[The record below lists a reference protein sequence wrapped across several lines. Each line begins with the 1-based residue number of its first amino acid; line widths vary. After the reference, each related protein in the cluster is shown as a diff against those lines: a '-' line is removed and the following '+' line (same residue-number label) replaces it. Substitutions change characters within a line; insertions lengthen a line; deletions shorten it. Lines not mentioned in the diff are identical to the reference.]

1 MYSSKYRRKHRTRD
15 RANTLRPALV
25 LISTA
30 MLAACSG
37 EVGSSRSNASSAS
50 VTVAAS
56 AMTTAGMAEH
66 IRTLSSDE
74 FGGRAPASPGG
85 ELTER
90 YLEEQF
96 RAAGLR
102 PGNGD
107 SYFQAVS
114 MVAITGRGSPTLTLS
129 GAGASAELAFLD
141 DYIAWTTRIVE
152 ATSLDAAEL
161 IFVGYGIVAPE
172 YRWNDYEG
180 LDVAGKTV
188 VMLVNDPGFTTQD
201 GSVFNGNAMTYYGRW
216 TYKYE
221 EAARQ
226 GAAGAL
232 VVHETGAA
240 GYPWKVVTDSWTGP
254 QFDLVRDDDNMG
266 RVEVEGWLTL
276 GAAENLFAMAGQ
288 DFGAMKER
296 ALESDFQAVPLGVTA
311 SVSIENDIQRSSA
324 NNVLGML
331 PGSDQADEYVVYM
344 AHHDHL
350 GTASGDMEDAIYNGA
365 FDNGTGTA
373 GLLELVKA
381 FRALPEPP
389 SRSILFLAVTAEE
402 SGLLGSAYYTT
413 YPVYPTNQTVAAIN
427 MDGLNIYGPM
437 NDITVVGFGASE
449 LDDYLNHAASAVNR
463 VLRPDPEPE
472 KGFYYRSDHFNFAKV
487 GVPALYVDGGIDH
500 VEHGEEWTLE
510 RRDRYTAE
518 DYHKPSD
525 EFDENWDLT
534 GAIDDLVLLFQMG
547 YGLALSGAW
556 PNWSE
561 GNEFRA
567 IREADLA
574 GSH

>member
-1 MYSSKYRRKHRTRD
+1 MHRT
-15 RANTLRPALV
+15 NTLRAALV
-25 LISTA
+25 LIPTGL
-30 MLAACSG
+30 LAACSG
-37 EVGSSRSNASSAS
+37 EAGSPGSDASSGDVLA
-50 VTVAAS
+50 AAS
-56 AMTTAGMAEH
+56 AMTTAGLAEH

-96 RAAGLR
+96 RAAGLQ

-107 SYFQAVS
+107 SYFQEVP
-114 MVAITGRGSPTLTLS
+114 MVAITGLGSPTLTLS
-129 GAGASAELAFLD
+129 GAGAPAELTFLD
-141 DYIAWTTRIVE
+141 EYVGWTKRVTE
-152 ATSLDAAEL
+152 AASLDASEV

-172 YRWNDYEG
+172 YGWNDYEG

-188 VMLVNDPGFTTQD
+188 VMLVNDPGFATQD
-201 GSVFNGNAMTYYGRW
+201 EAVFNGNAMTYYGRW

-232 VVHETGAA
+232 VVHETAPA
-240 GYPWKVVTDSWTGP
+240 GYPWDVVTGSWTGP

-266 RVEVEGWLTL
+266 RVAVEGWLTL
-276 GAAENLFAMAGQ
+276 EAAESLFTLAGQ
-288 DFGAMKER
+288 DYGAMKER
-296 ALESDFQAVPLGVTA
+296 ALEPDFQAVPLGVTA
-311 SVSIENDIQRSSA
+311 SVSIENDVRRSSA
-324 NNVLGML
+324 NNVLGVL
-331 PGSDQADEYVVYM
+331 PGSDRADEYVVYM

-365 FDNGTGTA
+365 LDNATGTA

-381 FRALPEPP
+381 YRTLGEPP

-402 SGLLGSAYYTT
+402 QGLLGSAYYAT
-413 YPVYPTNQTVAAIN
+413 YPVYPTNKTVAALN
-427 MDGLNIYGPM
+427 MDVLNIYGPM
-437 NDITVVGFGASE
+437 NDVTVVGFGASQ
-449 LDDYLNHAASAVNR
+449 LDDYLNRAASAVNR

-472 KGFYYRSDHFNFAKV
+472 KGYYYRSDHFNFAKV
-487 GVPALYVDGGIDH
+487 GVPALYVEGGIDH

-510 RRDRYTAE
+510 QRDRYTAD

-525 EFDENWDLT
+525 EFDESWDLT
-534 GAIDDLVLLFQMG
+534 GAIDDLILLLQVG
-547 YGLALSGAW
+547 HEVASSDAW

-567 IREADLA
+567 IREADMT
-574 GSH
+574 GGH

>member
-1 MYSSKYRRKHRTRD
+1 MYRTRN
-15 RANTLRPALV
+15 RTRNRTSTLRLALTV
-25 LISTA
+25 ISA
-30 MLAACSG
+30 GMLAVCGG
-37 EVGSSRSNASSAS
+37 EAGFRGSDASSGDVLA
-50 VTVAAS
+50 AAS
-56 AMTTAGMAEH
+56 AMTTAGLAEH

-90 YLEEQF
+90 YLEERF

-107 SYFQAVS
+107 SYFQAVP
-114 MVAITGRGSPTLTLS
+114 MVAITGQGSPTLTLS
-129 GAGASAELAFLD
+129 GAGAPAELAFLD

-152 ATSLDAAEL
+152 ASSLDASEL

-172 YRWNDYEG
+172 YGWNDYEG

-188 VMLVNDPGFTTQD
+188 VMLVNDPGFATQD
-201 GSVFNGNAMTYYGRW
+201 EAVFNGNAMTYYGRW

-232 VVHETGAA
+232 VVHETAPA
-240 GYPWKVVTDSWTGP
+240 GYPWEVVTGSWTGP

-266 RVEVEGWLTL
+266 RVAVEGWLTRES
-276 GAAENLFAMAGQ
+276 AENLFAMAGQ
-288 DFGAMKER
+288 DFGTMKDR
-296 ALESDFQAVPLGVTA
+296 ALESDFEAVPLGVTA
-311 SVSIENDIQRSSA
+311 SVSIENDVERSSA
-324 NNVLGML
+324 NNVLGVL
-331 PGSDQADEYVVYM
+331 PGSDRADEYVVFM

-350 GTASGDMEDAIYNGA
+350 GTASGDMSGGMEDAIYNGA
-365 FDNGTGTA
+365 FDNATGTA

-381 FRALPEPP
+381 YQALREPP

-402 SGLLGSAYYTT
+402 SGLLGSAYYTA

-427 MDGLNIYGPM
+427 MDGVNIFGPM

-449 LDDYLNHAASAVNR
+449 LDDYLNRAASAANR

-487 GVPALYVDGGIDH
+487 GVPALYVEGGIDH
-500 VEHGEEWTLE
+500 VEHGVEWTLE
-510 RRDRYTAE
+510 RRDRYTAD

-525 EFDENWDLT
+525 EFDESWDLT
-534 GAIDDLVLLFQMG
+534 GAIDDLVLLFQVG
-547 YGLALSGAW
+547 HDLASSDAW
-556 PNWSE
+556 PNWRE

-567 IREADLA
+567 IREADMT
-574 GSH
+574 GGR